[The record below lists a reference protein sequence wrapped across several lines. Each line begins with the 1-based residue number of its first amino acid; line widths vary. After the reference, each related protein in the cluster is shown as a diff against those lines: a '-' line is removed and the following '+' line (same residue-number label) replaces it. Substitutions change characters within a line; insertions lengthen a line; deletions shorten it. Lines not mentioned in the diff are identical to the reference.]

1 MAKAISNEKRAD
13 IIKHME
19 AGEAKGIIAKW
30 LFACVKTIA
39 RVWQRYQETGSYE
52 ARPQNSGRKP
62 KVSEETMNKVMAKI
76 KETPDSTLRELI
88 DEFDLGISQAA
99 LCKRLKK
106 AGLTYKKKRSMQMS
120 KNEKT

>member
-19 AGEAKGIIAKW
+19 AGEAKGTIAKW
-30 LFACVKTIA
+30 LFVCVKTIA